1 MKRPVPER
9 RMSTPVPQVPD
20 PLLLQM
26 LAGRNADDERHVAQ
40 TARRRVLGRLHCT
53 KERKQQKR
61 HTVAI
66 ATMLAL
72 GVLVLLSPA
81 IWAGVEN
88 VIADGHFGDMGSQVT
103 LLFLIFFPALLA
115 ALIAGWRNGLEV
127 HLGKRDR

>member
-1 MKRPVPER
+1 MKRPVPVYLMR
-9 RMSTPVPQVPD
+9 TSVHPMPD
-20 PLLLQM
+20 PLLLQT
-26 LAGRNADDERHVAQ
+26 LAGKNADDERHAAQ
-40 TARRRVLGRLHCT
+40 TARRRVLGRLHT
-53 KERKQQKR
+53 AKEQKQQKR

-66 ATMLAL
+66 ATMLSL

-115 ALIAGWRNGLEV
+115 ALIAGWRNGQEV
-127 HLGKRDR
+127 RLVKRDR